1 MTRDEKYA
9 WMRQRQEA
17 KKAAQ
22 RGPKPGSHQD
32 RALIKE
38 RKFAWMRKLQQKKA
52 DAKQAAKERRE
63 KERAKEK
70 AAMELA
76 RVEAQRNR
84 QNIRCAIEANAVVD
98 QAGAVTGFT
107 WGTPLAPRTRDQ
119 VKRAC
124 AWHKRRKNDATRIKC
139 ACGDCEVCQRRAR
152 QTEKVR
158 RWRAAKKEAA

>member
-1 MTRDEKYA
+1 MTRDEKYS

-22 RGPKPGSHQD
+22 RGPKPGSTQD
-32 RALIKE
+32 KALIKE
-38 RKFAWMRKLQQKKA
+38 RRLAWMRKLQRKKA
-52 DAKQAAKERRE
+52 DAKQAEKERRE
-63 KERAKEK
+63 RERAKEK
-70 AAMELA
+70 AAKELA
-76 RVEAQRNR
+76 RVEAQLNR
-84 QNIRCAIEANAVVD
+84 HSIRRAIEANAVVD

-119 VKRAC
+119 VKRAY
-124 AWHKRRKNDATRIKC
+124 AWHKRRKNDARRVKC
-139 ACGDCEVCQRRAR
+139 ACGECAVCQRRAR